1 MISKNVRMF
10 LAVLVALVWM
20 LPANAADTIKL
31 AVVEPLSGNFKDIG
45 ERYLEGVEDPGK
57 ENQRTGRTTG

>member
-45 ERYLEGVEDPGK
+45 ETVLGGGSSTGK